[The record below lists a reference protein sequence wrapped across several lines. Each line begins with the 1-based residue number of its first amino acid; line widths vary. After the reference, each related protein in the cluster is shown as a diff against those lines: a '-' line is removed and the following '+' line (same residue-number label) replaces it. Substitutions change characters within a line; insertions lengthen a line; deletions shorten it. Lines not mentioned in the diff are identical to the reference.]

1 MHSTGSGCTYD
12 DMRSMKNQ
20 NYDGIDRLTGLY
32 NGEYALKEIQAY
44 MEQNPECTAAVYI
57 MDIDNFRTVDE
68 TLGRLFGN
76 EIMKEIA
83 AAICQV
89 FGKQAVI
96 GRIGGDKFLIFEKNY
111 ESVGRIREN
120 AKELCHRAR
129 STFKGE
135 DQNFVIS
142 LSIGIAIM
150 PDDGYEWKQLAQH
163 ATQALTYVKNHGK
176 DGYEFYNSEMD
187 TVDEPADAWMQKN
200 KSLYISG
207 ERGADTERSFDSF
220 GYELMDLAFQLIEDT
235 ANVANAI
242 NLLIRKVGLHYGVPV
257 KRL

>member
-89 FGKQAVI
+89 FRKQAMI
-96 GRIGGDKFLIFEKNY
+96 GKTML
-111 ESVGRIREN
+111 
-120 AKELCHRAR
+120 
-129 STFKGE
+129 
-135 DQNFVIS
+135 
-142 LSIGIAIM
+142 
-150 PDDGYEWKQLAQH
+150 
-163 ATQALTYVKNHGK
+163 
-176 DGYEFYNSEMD
+176 
-187 TVDEPADAWMQKN
+187 
-200 KSLYISG
+200 
-207 ERGADTERSFDSF
+207 
-220 GYELMDLAFQLIEDT
+220 
-235 ANVANAI
+235 
-242 NLLIRKVGLHYGVPV
+242 
-257 KRL
+257 

>member
-89 FGKQAVI
+89 FRKQAVI

-111 ESVGRIREN
+111 EPWTELEKMRRNCATGQEVLLRVRIRT
-120 AKELCHRAR
+120 L
-129 STFKGE
+129 
-135 DQNFVIS
+135 
-142 LSIGIAIM
+142 
-150 PDDGYEWKQLAQH
+150 
-163 ATQALTYVKNHGK
+163 
-176 DGYEFYNSEMD
+176 
-187 TVDEPADAWMQKN
+187 
-200 KSLYISG
+200 
-207 ERGADTERSFDSF
+207 
-220 GYELMDLAFQLIEDT
+220 
-235 ANVANAI
+235 
-242 NLLIRKVGLHYGVPV
+242 
-257 KRL
+257 